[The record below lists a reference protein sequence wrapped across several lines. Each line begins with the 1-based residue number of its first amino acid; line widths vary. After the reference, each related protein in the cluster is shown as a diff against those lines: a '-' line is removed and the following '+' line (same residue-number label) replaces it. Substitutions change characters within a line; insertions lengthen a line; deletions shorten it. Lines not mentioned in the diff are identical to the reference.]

1 MEEPDGLD
9 YLYAQAAGLAF
20 HKLVI
25 NGIRNICPALKP
37 QVLIEDQPQPSL
49 RIRPLS
55 FLSLFQPLL
64 NLPQPSFPSL
74 CQHKA
79 SPDRCLPQQYLLQV
93 VLHLTTLLQVLE
105 RYPWPESVSL
115 TSLRSYPARNTDRSI
130 DIAGCDFGMDNNVSN
145 HCNQSKASQTNR
157 TSGKSTTIGSILPP
171 WASLL

>member
-1 MEEPDGLD
+1 
-9 YLYAQAAGLAF
+9 
-20 HKLVI
+20 
-25 NGIRNICPALKP
+25 
-37 QVLIEDQPQPSL
+37 
-49 RIRPLS
+49 
-55 FLSLFQPLL
+55 
-64 NLPQPSFPSL
+64 
-74 CQHKA
+74 
-79 SPDRCLPQQYLLQV
+79 